1 MAVRV
6 TRKVQVLLGGAVAS
20 LLVAGV
26 GAIWLQA
33 GSTAVSVDTAL
44 QRWRA
49 VPVTTT
55 TTSVPPSSVPAA
67 PAAAPAQAAPAVAE
81 VPAPAGGAAPAP
93 AAAAPAE
100 PEQGVYVQSTE
111 GGEETDALG
120 GARHDYPPETA
131 FTVSATDCGL
141 TFRWQPLEERWDE
154 WELCRT
160 PAGFEARRFSTFH
173 SFFRRSQQQDFACT
187 GAVLVP
193 SDRTVGRSWSWSCAN
208 DAGSATSQST
218 IVGVEPVDVG
228 GAVVDAVHVRFAN
241 TFEGANSGT
250 GTIDWWL
257 HPSTGLPVRMAAEL
271 DTDSDSPFGR
281 VAYRER
287 FTSTVTSLSPRR

>member
-1 MAVRV
+1 MAVTV
-6 TRKVQVLLGGAVAS
+6 TRKVQVRLGGAVAS
-20 LLVAGV
+20 LLLAGA
-26 GAIWLQA
+26 GAIWLQEE
-33 GSTAVSVDTAL
+33 STAVSVDTAL

-55 TTSVPPSSVPAA
+55 TTTAAPAAAAPAPTEVAAPAVAEAPAPAA
-67 PAAAPAQAAPAVAE
+67 PAAAPAP
-81 VPAPAGGAAPAP
+81 
-93 AAAAPAE
+93 AAPAE
-100 PEQGVYVQSTE
+100 PEQGVYVQSTS

-120 GARHDYPPETA
+120 GAEHDYPAETA
-131 FTVSATDCGL
+131 FTVSANDCGL

-173 SFFRRSQQQDFACT
+173 SFFGRSQQQDFACT

-193 SDRTVGRSWSWSCAN
+193 SDRAVGRAWSWSCSN
-208 DAGSATSQST
+208 DGGSASSQST
-218 IVGVEPVDVG
+218 IVAVEPVDVG
-228 GAVVDAVHVRFAN
+228 GSVVDAVHVRFAN
-241 TFEGANSGT
+241 TFEGANSGS

-257 HPSTGLPVRMAAEL
+257 HPTTGLPVRMAAEL